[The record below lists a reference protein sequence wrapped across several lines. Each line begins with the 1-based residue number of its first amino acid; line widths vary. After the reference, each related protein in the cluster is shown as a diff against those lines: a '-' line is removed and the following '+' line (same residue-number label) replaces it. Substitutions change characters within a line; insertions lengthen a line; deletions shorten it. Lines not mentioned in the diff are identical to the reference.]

1 MWGNSVSNFLYTS
14 LQTHQC
20 HFINFWSA
28 NTFICKHLWTINFN
42 RTSGFLISCPFFNY
56 HQCICFVSPVF
67 TEEEKKQKRKQ
78 TERGEEGM
86 QRSKTFFSLFRKQ
99 DSSRS
104 RSRSPS
110 RSESILGNIRLGWP
124 YVPFS
129 QDASWP
135 GFLYCFDSKYLE
147 MRFEN
152 IRNRVIHRSVC
163 TRKQSQILDIL
174 GYIEILARTR
184 PGKMARMV
192 TLY

>member
-1 MWGNSVSNFLYTS
+1 MYVVL
-14 LQTHQC
+14 
-20 HFINFWSA
+20 A
-28 NTFICKHLWTINFN
+28 MHLHN
-42 RTSGFLISCPFFNY
+42 ISIFGHLKGIAHPKMK
-56 HQCICFVSPVF
+56 ILSSF
-67 TEEEKKQKRKQ
+67 T
-78 TERGEEGM
+78 
-86 QRSKTFFSLFRKQ
+86 
-99 DSSRS
+99 
-104 RSRSPS
+104 
-110 RSESILGNIRLGWP
+110 LGWP

-174 GYIEILARTR
+174 GNIEILARTR

-192 TLY
+192 TLIYSPPSCSKPVWISFFCLTKKMICWRMFAYKRFLGTIHFQSIFFFFYGSQWCLKTVCYKHVTKC